1 MFLLSYL
8 DWLFGAFAER
18 ILLVK
23 SLSFFFFCLP
33 PIAIPPLSI
42 ITESSTDIYLY
53 VAMCEIA
60 REKLL
65 CSTGL
70 LVAAG
75 EMLTSF
81 RI

>member
-1 MFLLSYL
+1 MFLLNYL

-23 SLSFFFFCLP
+23 SLFFFFCLP